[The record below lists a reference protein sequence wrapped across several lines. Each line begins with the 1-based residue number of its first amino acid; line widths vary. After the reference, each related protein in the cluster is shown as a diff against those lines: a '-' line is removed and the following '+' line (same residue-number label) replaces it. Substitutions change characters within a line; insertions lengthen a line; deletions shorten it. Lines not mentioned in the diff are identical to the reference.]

1 MSDRSAGAA
10 PLLQVRGLKA
20 YYRTLRGPVRAVD
33 GVDMSVMPGEVF
45 GIAGESGCG
54 KSTLTKAIL
63 QLLRAP
69 GYIAGGSMSFE
80 GQDLMGLGMEAMRR
94 LRGSGM
100 SYVPQSSMNA
110 LNPVMRIGD
119 QVADAI
125 VAHLSLGRSDARRRC
140 EELLALVGLP
150 RRAGRMYPHELSGGM
165 RQRAVIAISIALGPR
180 LIIADEPTTALDVVT
195 QRGILV
201 ALGDIRQ
208 KLGAAIMLISHDL
221 AVHAEIVDT
230 LMIMYAGKVAE
241 VGSVLD
247 VFEDPLHPYS
257 QVLVAAIPSIESRR
271 EISGLAGQPPNLLT
285 PPAGCRFQ
293 PRCPK
298 ATSRCATYD
307 PPLREVKPG
316 RFVACVLY
324 EERSP

>member
-1 MSDRSAGAA
+1 MSGE
-10 PLLQVRGLKA
+10 PLLQVRDLKA
-20 YYRTLRGPVRAVD
+20 YYRTLKGPVRAVD
-33 GVDMSVMPGEVF
+33 GVDLTVMPGEVY

-54 KSTLTKAIL
+54 KSTLTKAVL

-69 GYIAGGSMSFE
+69 GYIAGGTLSFQ
-80 GQDLMGLGMEAMRR
+80 GQNLLELGEDALRR

-110 LNPVMRIGD
+110 LNPVMRIAEQIG
-119 QVADAI
+119 DAI
-125 VAHLSLGRSDARRRC
+125 LAHVSMSRPEVRRRC
-140 EELLALVGLP
+140 AELLDLVGLP
-150 RRAGRMYPHELSGGM
+150 ERSARMYPHELSGGM

-180 LIIADEPTTALDVVT
+180 LIVADEPTTALDVVT

-201 ALGDIRQ
+201 ALGDIKAR
-208 KLGAAIMLISHDL
+208 LGAAIVLISHDL
-221 AVHAEIVDT
+221 AVHAEIVDR

-241 VGSVLD
+241 VGTVLD

-257 QVLVAAIPSIESRR
+257 KVLVAAIPSIEERR

-285 PPAGCRFQ
+285 PPKGCRFQ
-293 PRCPK
+293 PRCPR
-298 ATSRCATYD
+298 ATSRCADYD

-324 EERSP
+324 EEQSA